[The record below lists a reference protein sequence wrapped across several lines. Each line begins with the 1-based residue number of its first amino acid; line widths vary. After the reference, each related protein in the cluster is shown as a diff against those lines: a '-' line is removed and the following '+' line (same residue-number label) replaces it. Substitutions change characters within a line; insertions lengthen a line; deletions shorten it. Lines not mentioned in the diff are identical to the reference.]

1 MTTATITRER
11 KAENREE
18 AKPVKQQETPKAP
31 ENVRQT
37 VEPMTVKP
45 LSETVGY
52 AEKAHAAHVEAARQ
66 VARAYRENELQIA
79 MALRKAEQQAQH
91 NCDSDITAALQA
103 QTEAVAQATQ
113 TYDKAVQE
121 AKAAL
126 ENAKQ
131 NAAKTYQANVEKA
144 IGSRDADVAEAHKIS
159 DDTSEQS
166 WAIYSRIL

>member
-18 AKPVKQQETPKAP
+18 AKPVKQQETPKAT
-31 ENVRQT
+31 ENVRQK

-66 VARAYRENELQIA
+66 VAKAYRENEVQIA
-79 MALRKAEQQAQH
+79 MALRHAEQQAQH
-91 NCDSDITAALQA
+91 NCDSDIAAALKA
-103 QTEAVAQATQ
+103 QNEAVAQATQ
-113 TYDKAVQE
+113 TYEKAVLE

-126 ENAKQ
+126 TNAKQ
-131 NAAKTYQANVEKA
+131 NAAKTYQECVVKA
-144 IGSRDADVAEAHKIS
+144 TGIRDTAVAEARKAS

>member
-1 MTTATITRER
+1 MTTATMTRER
-11 KAENREE
+11 KAE
-18 AKPVKQQETPKAP
+18 AKPAKQQEIAKPA
-31 ENVRQT
+31 ESVRQT
-37 VEPMTVKP
+37 VEPMTVQP

-66 VARAYRENELQIA
+66 VARAYRENEVQIA
-79 MALRKAEQQAQH
+79 MALRHAEQQAQH
-91 NCDSDITAALQA
+91 NCDSDSAAALKA

-113 TYDKAVQE
+113 TYEKAVLE

-126 ENAKQ
+126 TNAKQ
-131 NAAKTYQANVEKA
+131 NAAKTYQECVVKA
-144 IGSRDADVAEAHKIS
+144 TGIRDTAVAEARKAS